1 MKIFTRFI
9 CVLLLS
15 AGAVTSTQAQLVVA
29 SVSSPEELAASLVG
43 GGVTISNVVLNCPD
57 GAWGSFEGTNSN
69 IGIGSG
75 ILLACGDIHNA
86 VGPNLSGGITTQY
99 YTPGDPDLDV
109 LSGGVTNDA

>member
-43 GGVTISNVVLNCPD
+43 GGVTISNVVLNCP
-57 GAWGSFEGTNSN
+57 
-69 IGIGSG
+69 
-75 ILLACGDIHNA
+75 
-86 VGPNLSGGITTQY
+86 
-99 YTPGDPDLDV
+99 
-109 LSGGVTNDA
+109 